1 MGQEKRDKKIE
12 EREGEAAIIRYQEER
27 QKEKERMKEIE
38 RLERLKRTERVA
50 EIAGKE
56 QEAAER
62 MNELIIKLQYAKLE
76 EKRNREEKEKAEARK
91 QAIIDLQ
98 KGRKEQRRYKARLL
112 KK

>member
-38 RLERLKRTERVA
+38 RLECLKRTDRVA

-56 QEAAER
+56 KEEAER
-62 MNELIIKLQYAKLE
+62 LNALIIKLQFAKLE
-76 EKRNREEKEKAEARK
+76 EKHHREEKRKAEARR
-91 QAIIDLQ
+91 QAVIDLKQ
-98 KGRKEQRRYKARLL
+98 GRKEQR
-112 KK
+112 